1 MAVLSGGGDASRVVD
16 YDPFVVFTRPANT
29 TAYTA
34 LDVLGIADAGTAANA
49 GSAIHRFRNAGP
61 WGGSVLPIA
70 AELMIANA
78 SIPANMA
85 GFRLHLYSS
94 SPTAILDNAAF
105 DLVSGD
111 RSAYQGWLEF
121 PTPLDLGSTLFS
133 QAVYI
138 GSKFSLASND
148 LFAQLQTLGGYTP
161 ASGTEYQIRLHL
173 VRA

>member
-16 YDPFVVFTRPANT
+16 YDPFVVFNRPSNT
-29 TAYTA
+29 TGYTA
-34 LDVLGIADAGTAANA
+34 LDVVGIADAGTPANA
-49 GSAIHRFRNAGP
+49 GSAIHRFRAAGP

-70 AELMIANA
+70 AELMIANTA
-78 SIPANMA
+78 LPSGMA
-85 GFRLHLYSS
+85 GFRLHLYNA

-111 RSAYQGWLEF
+111 RSAYQGSFDF
-121 PTPLDLGSTLFS
+121 PTPTDCGSTLFA

-138 GSKFSLASND
+138 GAKFKLTTAD
-148 LFAQLQTLGGYTP
+148 LFAELQTLGAYTP